1 MFVVVLTFVPIFQ
14 LIHVFLFK
22 INVLRC
28 YTFFLIHYLFIFF
41 VFGVQYNIVYCLQF
55 NLCLGPKSPLHER

>member
-1 MFVVVLTFVPIFQ
+1 
-14 LIHVFLFK
+14 
-22 INVLRC
+22 LRC